1 MAEPPVRVVFDTS
14 VLVAFAGRPGA
25 TFATWESLR
34 AGEIAA
40 FTSDLAIAELR
51 EVLSRPEL
59 HSHYGAALDPLNIER
74 FILQIRSL
82 ATMAPEPPHHFVVQ
96 ADPKDSLFVNLAIAS
111 KADFLVTFDMA
122 YLLRLR
128 DAAHPQ
134 YQELKRLAPQLA
146 VVKPAELA
154 TVIRSRR

>member
-1 MAEPPVRVVFDTS
+1 MAEPRARVVFDTS
-14 VLVAFAGRPGA
+14 VLVSFAGRPSA
-25 TFATWESLR
+25 TFATLESLR

-59 HSHYGAALDPLNIER
+59 RSHYGAALDPLNIER

-82 ATMAPEPPHHFVVQ
+82 ATVIADPPRHFIVQ
-96 ADPKDSLFVNLAIAS
+96 ADPKDSLFVNLAIES

-122 YLLRLR
+122 HLLRLR
-128 DAAHPQ
+128 NAAHPQ

-154 TVIRSRR
+154 TLIRSRP